1 MDKKKIR
8 KKTVE
13 DTVCEVH
20 KFSGYAVLS
29 NCFVSSTKLGCSSIG
44 LLGRVMDLP
53 PGWDFSKAGLIAICP
68 DGVTSIDTALNE
80 LEEWGYLERKVQM
93 PNESP
98 TGRIR
103 TVYSFYEYSAKDTS
117 IPQYDCEMETFTV
130 ENATLNRVKK
140 VDNYTMISSKLL
152 RNREIRNKHL
162 GFLLKVLSLPN
173 YWSFSMSGLTAICK
187 EGRTAVHNAVNKLIE
202 MGYLVRTKL
211 HSNESINNGF
221 EYVYQFFDVPVSKE
235 EADEIEAE
243 TRRRAI
249 TIRQAGSVEKPV
261 DNASVTHEKQET
273 ENLYVDIPSA
283 DSPCPENQRQ
293 YNTNYPLQKNQL
305 LMDKSS
311 IIPSAT
317 KSQVFNKS
325 DVENTD
331 ERAMEEYSKQ
341 IYSYTELMK
350 QQLEYDKL
358 GEWLSYDGKDGYAEA
373 DEIIGFIVS
382 EICSPLPY
390 VYIKKTKFPR
400 EVVRSVLL
408 RTNLGMVEET
418 ILKIT
423 KIDDIRYYQRY
434 FISTLYETATSYHF
448 DANCS
453 SRWAEYA
460 VRRDLGFS
468 A

>member
-103 TVYSFYEYSAKDTS
+103 TVYSLYEYSAKDTS

>member
-1 MDKKKIR
+1 
-8 KKTVE
+8 
-13 DTVCEVH
+13 
-20 KFSGYAVLS
+20 
-29 NCFVSSTKLGCSSIG
+29 
-44 LLGRVMDLP
+44 
-53 PGWDFSKAGLIAICP
+53 
-68 DGVTSIDTALNE
+68 
-80 LEEWGYLERKVQM
+80 
-93 PNESP
+93 
-98 TGRIR
+98 
-103 TVYSFYEYSAKDTS
+103 
-117 IPQYDCEMETFTV
+117 
-130 ENATLNRVKK
+130 
-140 VDNYTMISSKLL
+140 
-152 RNREIRNKHL
+152 
-162 GFLLKVLSLPN
+162 
-173 YWSFSMSGLTAICK
+173 
-187 EGRTAVHNAVNKLIE
+187 
-202 MGYLVRTKL
+202 
-211 HSNESINNGF
+211 
-221 EYVYQFFDVPVSKE
+221 
-235 EADEIEAE
+235 
-243 TRRRAI
+243 
-249 TIRQAGSVEKPV
+249 
-261 DNASVTHEKQET
+261 
-273 ENLYVDIPSA
+273 
-283 DSPCPENQRQ
+283 
-293 YNTNYPLQKNQL
+293 
-305 LMDKSS
+305 MDKSS